1 MTASTPRR
9 SRSACHSGTGSAP
22 AYRTARA
29 ASVSSSEPGNVTT
42 PIRTTAAYPAAPQ
55 LSETAASR
63 PAECAFDLLYPGQ
76 KRIWQVAPAPSG
88 RQRGALNTT
97 AGVGVNPRGGG

>member
-42 PIRTTAAYPAAPQ
+42 PIRTPAAYPAAPQ
-55 LSETAASR
+55 LSETASQALAPT
-63 PAECAFDLLYPGQ
+63 PAARAPVPQHAPVTVGPSDSGEGVSQLRTDTLPGY
-76 KRIWQVAPAPSG
+76 SYG
-88 RQRGALNTT
+88 
-97 AGVGVNPRGGG
+97 